1 MYRDHRRKPKAVA
14 HPSLEL
20 SGILEVRKH
29 CLSIVAESQLRA
41 TTEYLTNAIPA
52 ILGSVELWVESGSGS
67 VEAENKRVIREQ
79 LEEIEN
85 ALDVVSFRYPLQIEK
100 ERVYLM

>member
-1 MYRDHRRKPKAVA
+1 MYRDHRKKPKTVA
-14 HPSLEL
+14 LPLLEL

-41 TTEYLTNAIPA
+41 ATEYLTNAIPA
-52 ILGSVELWVESGSGS
+52 ILGSLELWVESGSGT
-67 VEAENKRVIREQ
+67 VEAEKKRVVREQ

-85 ALDVVSFRYPLQIEK
+85 ALDVVSFRLPPIKKQRI
-100 ERVYLM
+100 YLM